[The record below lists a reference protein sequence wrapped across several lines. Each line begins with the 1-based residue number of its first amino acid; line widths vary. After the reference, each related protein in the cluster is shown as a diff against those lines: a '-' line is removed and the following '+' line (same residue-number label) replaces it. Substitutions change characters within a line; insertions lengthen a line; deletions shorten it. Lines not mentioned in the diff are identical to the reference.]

1 MFVGTVA
8 KRVGLSSKTVRYY
21 SDLGLV
27 EPGRDQFTGYR
38 FYTEDDVA
46 KLKFVKNAR
55 RFDFSISE
63 CKALLSLNER
73 HDRASF
79 EVKAIATRKLNELNK
94 TLDDLNSIRDNLISL
109 ASSCPGNEDSGCP
122 ILDAFAND

>member
-1 MFVGTVA
+1 VFVGTVA

-27 EPGRDQFTGYR
+27 EPARDQFTGYR

-109 ASSCPGNEDSGCP
+109 ASSCPGNEDPSCP